1 MKAPKSQNKKKEE
14 VIQRIDKLDPN
25 NNKNNPE
32 KPMVKKQG
40 QLEHDDAFEHR
51 TSEELNPLLP

>member
-1 MKAPKSQNKKKEE
+1 MKATKSQTQKKEE

-25 NNKNNPE
+25 NNKNQPD

-40 QLEHDDAFEHR
+40 DLKHDDAFEHR